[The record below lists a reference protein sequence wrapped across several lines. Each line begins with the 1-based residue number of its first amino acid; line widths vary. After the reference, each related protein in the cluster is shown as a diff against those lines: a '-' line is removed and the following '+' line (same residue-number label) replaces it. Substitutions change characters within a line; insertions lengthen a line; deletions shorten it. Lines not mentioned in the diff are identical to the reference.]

1 MTPPVFA
8 RSPAVGRLTKREP
21 RTPNPKRS
29 ATLPDAL
36 LSPDVLAKL
45 EHARLRQPQAVAR
58 ARPRR
63 AAQHA
68 EGALA
73 SSLPTIATTYKGT
86 ISASSIGTSSARLD
100 RLFVKLFLEEEDLH
114 FYALVD
120 SQPVDGLRR
129 TDQVADGP
137 TDRCGARLHRLDPF
151 ASRLHRDARAEPEAS
166 RAPIWRGRHNAWRM
180 FEHISGRRAHRTC
193 TSLLEGVKQ
202 FRLASSGR
210 GILVLVTDLMD
221 KSGYEEALRYLSARR
236 FDTYVVHILSKE
248 ELQPDVA
255 GELRLIDC
263 EDEHAIE
270 VTVGEPLV
278 KAYDRTLK
286 AFLREAEEFCTRRGL
301 HYTFVDNQAP
311 IEKTIADT
319 LRRRDSSDDEPH

>member
-1 MTPPVFA
+1 LLA
-8 RSPAVGRLTKREP
+8 
-21 RTPNPKRS
+21 
-29 ATLPDAL
+29 ATMPDAL
-36 LSPDVLAKL
+36 LSPDLLAKL
-45 EHARLRQPQAVAR
+45 EQLDFVSRRMLQGHVRGERRSTRKGRSVEFADYRSYVQGDDLRFVDWN
-58 ARPRR
+58 
-63 AAQHA
+63 
-68 EGALA
+68 
-73 SSLPTIATTYKGT
+73 IA
-86 ISASSIGTSSARLD
+86 ARLD

-120 SQPVDGLRR
+120 SSPSMDFGDPTKLQTARQIVAALGFIGLIRSHRVCVETLGQSLKVPSPV
-129 TDQVADGP
+129 
-137 TDRCGARLHRLDPF
+137 
-151 ASRLHRDARAEPEAS
+151 
-166 RAPIWRGRHNAWRM
+166 WRGRHNAWRM
-180 FEHISGRRAHRTC
+180 FEHIAGAEPVERV
-193 TSLLEGVKQ
+193 SLLEGVKN
-202 FRLASSGR
+202 FGLRHPGR

-221 KSGYEEALRYLSARR
+221 KNGYEEALRYLSARR

-263 EDEHAIE
+263 EDEHAVE

-286 AFLREAEEFCTRRGL
+286 AFLRDAEEFCTRRGL

-319 LRRRDSSDDEPH
+319 LRRRGLVRR